1 MIEKPSD
8 LQFNEISIGQKKTFE
23 IKITEEMVENFADFS
38 GDYNPLHMDVEF
50 AKSKNLKNRICHGM
64 FLSTFFSRLI
74 GMYLPGKNAL
84 YFSQTLNFQSPCYVN
99 ENIIVRGE
107 VKEMIPSIKTI
118 ILETKIFNDS
128 QECLVDGIAKVIVQ
142 E

>member
-1 MIEKPSD
+1 
-8 LQFNEISIGQKKTFE
+8 
-23 IKITEEMVENFADFS
+23 
-38 GDYNPLHMDVEF
+38 
-50 AKSKNLKNRICHGM
+50 
-64 FLSTFFSRLI
+64 
-74 GMYLPGKNAL
+74 MYLPGKNAL

>member
-1 MIEKPSD
+1 MIEKPFD

-23 IKITEEMVENFADFS
+23 IKITEEMVENFANFS

-99 ENIIVRGE
+99 ENIIVHGE

>member
-23 IKITEEMVENFADFS
+23 IKITEEMVENFANFS

-99 ENIIVRGE
+99 ENIIVHGE